1 MLVQAKTDARRRG
14 EFGELLVPKQRLL
27 GSKREVMGE
36 RLLAALN
43 FHLSALTPAGSITI
57 AAATD
62 LVAVVKAVL
71 SGMMSISRLQVLD
84 NLK

>member
-1 MLVQAKTDARRRG
+1 
-14 EFGELLVPKQRLL
+14 
-27 GSKREVMGE
+27 MGE